1 MSKSLWLG
9 AVLTV
14 AACLVACDNDSGT
27 NTQQQVSSE
36 RDVTEN
42 STKEENPG
50 NVDESSESR
59 DNSSSSVEKSAEP
72 EGESS
77 SSVKSTGSKGSSSSA
92 ESETE
97 SSNSEAEKVWSW
109 DTPKEKFLNPKITYR
124 TFVDSKR
131 DNKTYKIIDYS
142 ASGFQGSW
150 FAENLNY
157 EMEGSWCYD
166 KDPGKCDVAG
176 RLYTWDAAMKAC
188 PEGWRLPN
196 DEDWKALFGTD
207 MSVAGTR
214 LKSLTG
220 WTDEERR
227 GVYVDYNGEDRF
239 GFSAIP
245 AGLWNGEDFCNAG
258 FVAFF
263 WSSSEEGDDMANSVV
278 FAGNPVDDKKVVLG
292 PIDKSDRFS
301 VRCVQDKLELVR

>member
-1 MSKSLWLG
+1 MKKSLWLG
-9 AVLTV
+9 MVLTA
-14 AACLVACDNDSGT
+14 AACLVACDDDTGANSQDPL
-27 NTQQQVSSE
+27 SSE
-36 RDVTEN
+36 NDISAN
-42 STKEENPG
+42 SGNEDNPG
-50 NVDESSESR
+50 NVGQSSESLSG
-59 DNSSSSVEKSAEP
+59 SSSSVEKSTEP
-72 EGESS
+72 GDGSS
-77 SSVKSTGSKGSSSSA
+77 SSVKSTGKKGSSSSA

-97 SSNSEAEKVWSW
+97 SLDGEAEKVWSW
-109 DTPKEKFLNPKITYR
+109 DTPKENFLNPKIIYK

-131 DNKTYKIIDYS
+131 DNKTYKVIEYS
-142 ASGFQGSW
+142 APGFQGLW

-166 KDPGKCDVAG
+166 EDPKKCNVAG

-220 WTDEERR
+220 WTDEERH

-245 AGLWNGEDFCNAG
+245 AGLWNGQDYCNAG
-258 FVAFF
+258 SVAFF
-263 WSSSEEGDDMANSVV
+263 WSSSEEGDDKANSVV

-292 PIDKSDRFS
+292 AIDKSDRFS
-301 VRCVQDKLELVR
+301 VRCVQDKQGGN